1 MNNKETSPGIKRILW
16 ATDFSEESRF
26 CLPYIKIFSAALS
39 TKNHALYVL
48 PKFSDWVVETA
59 FASEDELAKTIAKIK
74 EQSITKI
81 VSTSKKSNITF
92 EPQVIEGRITNEE
105 IIKYAK
111 EKGIDLIFAGR
122 RGISEIEEILIGS
135 TTSRLIRN
143 SDIPLLIIPKAQRIL
158 KIKKILCPID
168 FSEHSMKELEYAIF
182 LSRHLRA
189 QLFVVHIAEFFNYK
203 VPLFKME
210 MLISKIN
217 KKIEEIAE
225 KHRFKIENII
235 HDTGEPA
242 KKIIEIAKEK
252 NVDIITM
259 ATHQRKGIGKF
270 FLGSISEKV
279 LLYSNIPVL
288 ILPPPRPKDKNE
300 HD

>member
-1 MNNKETSPGIKRILW
+1 MKNKETSPGIKTILW

-26 CLPYIKIFSAALS
+26 CLPYIKILSAALK

-48 PKFSDWVVETA
+48 PEFSDWVTETA
-59 FASEDELAKTIAKIK
+59 FDSEDELGKTIAKLK
-74 EQSITKI
+74 EQSIKKI
-81 VSTSKKSNITF
+81 VNTSKKSNISF
-92 EPQVIEGRITNEE
+92 EPKVINGRITSEE

-111 EKGIDLIFAGR
+111 EKGAGLIFAGR

-143 SDIPLLIIPKAQRIL
+143 SDIPLLIIPKARRIL

-168 FSEHSMKELEYAIF
+168 FSEYSMKELEYAIF
-182 LSRHLRA
+182 LSRQLGA
-189 QLFVVHIAEFFNYK
+189 KLFVVHIAEFFNYK
-203 VPLFKME
+203 VPMFKIDI
-210 MLISKIN
+210 LIGKIN
-217 KKIEEIAE
+217 KKIAEIAE
-225 KHRFKIENII
+225 KHRYKVDNII
-235 HDTGEPA
+235 YDTGEPA

-259 ATHQRKGIGKF
+259 ATHQRKGIEKF

-279 LLYSNIPVL
+279 LLYANIPVL
-288 ILPPPRPKDKNE
+288 ILPPPRP
-300 HD
+300 

>member
-1 MNNKETSPGIKRILW
+1 MNNQDISPKIKTILW

-26 CLPYIKIFSAALS
+26 CLPYIKIFSEYLK

-48 PKFSDWVVETA
+48 PEFSDWVVETA
-59 FASEDELAKTIAKIK
+59 FDSEDELTKAIGKIK
-74 EQSITKI
+74 KQSITKI
-81 VSTSKKSNITF
+81 VSTSKQSNISF

-111 EKGIDLIFAGR
+111 EKEVDLIFAGR

-143 SDIPLLIIPKAQRIL
+143 SDIPLLIIPKTQRIS

-168 FSEHSMKELEYAIF
+168 FSEYSMMELEYAIF
-182 LSRHLRA
+182 LSRHLEA

-203 VPLFKME
+203 VPMLKMD
-210 MLISKIN
+210 MLIGKIN

-225 KHRFKIENII
+225 KHHYKIENII
-235 HDTGEPA
+235 HDAGEPA
-242 KKIIEIAKEK
+242 KKIIEIAKAE

-259 ATHQRKGIGKF
+259 ATHQRKGIGKL

-279 LLYSNIPVL
+279 LLYSDIPVL
-288 ILPPPRPKDKNE
+288 ILPPRQLKDKTE